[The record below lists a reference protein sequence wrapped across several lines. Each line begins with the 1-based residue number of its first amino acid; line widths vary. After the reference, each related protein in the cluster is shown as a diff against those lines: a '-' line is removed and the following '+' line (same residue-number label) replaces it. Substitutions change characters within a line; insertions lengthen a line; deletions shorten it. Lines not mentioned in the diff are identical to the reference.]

1 MCATPRLDARSNLNP
16 HPARRRA
23 VSIENDENGG
33 LRHYP
38 SLSMKHLTPKEAH
51 AFLHTN
57 TDAVFV
63 DVRSEIEFF
72 YVGHPVGAEHIAWQ
86 EPPDW
91 EVQPEFAQH
100 VKALVAGVK
109 SRPVVL
115 ICRSGKRSVDAG
127 KVLENSG
134 FSDVYNV
141 LHGFEG
147 DLDENF
153 HRGHKSGW
161 RFDGLPWA
169 QM

>member
-1 MCATPRLDARSNLNP
+1 MPT
-16 HPARRRA
+16 
-23 VSIENDENGG
+23 G
-33 LRHYP
+33 LRRNAARLRAP
-38 SLSMKHLTPKEAH
+38 RWGRKFPEKKRQSQLLFNWPRDLPMKHLTPKEAH
-51 AFLHTN
+51 DFIRSN
-57 TDAVFV
+57 SDAVFV

-91 EVQPEFAQH
+91 DVEPEFAQH
-100 VKALVAGVK
+100 VKALVAGVRA
-109 SRPVVL
+109 RPVIL

-127 KVLENSG
+127 SVLEGAG

-153 HRGHKSGW
+153 HRGRKSGW

>member
-1 MCATPRLDARSNLNP
+1 MN
-16 HPARRRA
+16 
-23 VSIENDENGG
+23 
-33 LRHYP
+33 
-38 SLSMKHLTPKEAH
+38 HLTPKETAE
-51 AFLHTN
+51 FLKTHP
-57 TDAVFV
+57 DAVFI

-72 YVGHPVGAEHIAWQ
+72 YVGHPVGAEHVAWQ

-91 EVQPEFAQH
+91 DVQPEFVAH

-127 KVLENSG
+127 KVLADAG
-134 FSDVYNV
+134 FSEVYNV

-147 DLDENF
+147 DLDEQF
-153 HRGHKSGW
+153 HRGNKNGW
-161 RFDGLPWA
+161 RHEGLPWA

>member
-1 MCATPRLDARSNLNP
+1 
-16 HPARRRA
+16 
-23 VSIENDENGG
+23 
-33 LRHYP
+33 
-38 SLSMKHLTPKEAH
+38 MKHLSPKEAH
-51 AFLHTN
+51 DFLHTN

-91 EVQPEFAQH
+91 DIQPEFAQH

-109 SRPVVL
+109 TRPVVL

-127 KVLENSG
+127 KVLENNG

-141 LHGFEG
+141 QHGFEG
-147 DLDENF
+147 DLDESF
-153 HRGHKSGW
+153 HRGRKNGW
-161 RFDGLPWA
+161 RHDGLPWA